1 VFTELEGHKAL
12 LKTKL
17 PTWLAGWLL
26 LFLSSVNLYGQA
38 QLPPVKFN
46 YTNQLNS
53 DWLVYQPKQ
62 KQFSLYIPAYHGQ
75 VGALYQWVN
84 IREDRPFRINFT
96 AKKDLCIFL
105 NNKLIFTADSAATYA
120 LDLSQAAGTDTNNTK
135 NIKQEKRYLLCLWHP
150 TEQPNINS
158 FRNEADVKL
167 LPDSPKQNNQIA
179 NKYRSSINYN
189 AFIIFLLLIGLIYG
203 WLRTTYTSDFRS
215 LFSVSNLLRHSALD
229 EGFLAKPISSWSS
242 VLFVIAFAL
251 SFALLIVAIHTN
263 IQNIVI
269 FNRLFSVSEADITSK
284 ILFYTILIFSFILFK
299 YLFLSLMG
307 YIFDLT
313 ALVSLQYREFIRS
326 LLFLGMFLPLIMVL
340 YLALNTVMPQ
350 MVLLI
355 STLAVSSILIITVLR
370 IFYTLNKKVS
380 LRNLHL
386 FSYICATEIIPLII
400 LLKLIVFN
408 Y

>member
-1 VFTELEGHKAL
+1 VHKVFPEKIRWRWGCGYLFF
-12 LKTKL
+12 
-17 PTWLAGWLL
+17 WLVP
-26 LFLSSVNLYGQA
+26 FFCQA
-38 QLPPVKFN
+38 QAILPPAKFN
-46 YTNQLNS
+46 YVNQLTG
-53 DWLVYQPKQ
+53 DWLLYQPQ
-62 KQFSLYIPAYHGQ
+62 TKQFTLFIPEYHGP
-75 VGALYQWVN
+75 VGALYQWVT
-84 IREDRPFRINFT
+84 IRKDQPFKIAFT
-96 AKKDLCIFL
+96 AKKDLCLFL
-105 NNKLIFTADSAATYA
+105 NNKLIFTADSAAAYV
-120 LDLSQAAGTDTNNTK
+120 LDLAQALSPTAKNNT
-135 NIKQEKRYLLCLWHP
+135 RHLLCLWHP
-150 TEQPNINS
+150 SEEPDINT
-158 FRNEADVKL
+158 FRNEAEL
-167 LPDSPKQNNQIA
+167 ELPVDSPKQVNAIQ
-179 NKYRSSINYN
+179 NKARSLTNYN

-203 WLRTTYTSDFRS
+203 WLRTSYTSDFRS
-215 LFSVSNLLRHSALD
+215 LFSISNVLRHSALE

-242 VLFVIAFAL
+242 VLFVVAFAL

-284 ILFYTILIFSFILFK
+284 ILFYTFLIFAFILLK

-313 ALVSLQYREFIRS
+313 TLVSLQYREFIRS
-326 LLFLGMFLPLIMVL
+326 LLFMGMFLPVVMVL
-340 YLALNTVMPQ
+340 YLAFNTLMPQ
-350 MVLLI
+350 TILLV
-355 STLAVSSILIITVLR
+355 STLAVSSILIITELR

>member
-1 VFTELEGHKAL
+1 MFTGLKERKLL
-12 LKTKL
+12 LKIKL
-17 PTWLAGWLL
+17 AIRLSGLL
-26 LFLSSVNLYGQA
+26 FLFLSSLNLFGQA
-38 QLPPVKFN
+38 KLPPVKFS

-53 DWLVYQPKQ
+53 DWLIYQPQ
-62 KQFSLYIPAYHGQ
+62 TNQFSLYIPEYHGQ

-84 IREDRPFRINFT
+84 IRPDKPFRINFT

-105 NNKLIFTADSAATYA
+105 NNKLIFAADSAATYA
-120 LDLSQAAGTDTNNTK
+120 LDLAELVVNNKLGQAQTS
-135 NIKQEKRYLLCLWHP
+135 RYLLCLWHP
-150 TEQPNINS
+150 TEQPNLS
-158 FRNEADVKL
+158 TFRNEGDIKISAT
-167 LPDSPKQNNQIA
+167 SPQQKNTIVNQ
-179 NKYRSSINYN
+179 YRSSLNYN

-215 LFSVSNLLRHSALD
+215 LFSLSNFLRRSALE

-242 VLFVIAFAL
+242 VIFIIAFAL
-251 SFALLIVAIHTN
+251 SFALIIVAIHTN

-284 ILFYTILIFSFILFK
+284 ILFYTLLIFSFILFK
-299 YLFLSLMG
+299 YLFLSVMG
-307 YIFDLT
+307 YTFDLT
-313 ALVSLQYREFIRS
+313 ALVSLQYREFIRT
-326 LLFLGMFLPLIMVL
+326 LLFFGMFLPLIMVL
-340 YLALNTVMPQ
+340 YLALNTTMPQ
-350 MVLLI
+350 TVLLI
-355 STLAVSSILIITVLR
+355 STLAVSGILIITVLR

>member
-1 VFTELEGHKAL
+1 MFTGLEEHKLL
-12 LKTKL
+12 LKAKL
-17 PTWLAGWLL
+17 TIWLAGSVF
-26 LFLSSVNLYGQA
+26 LFLSSINLFGQA
-38 QLPPVKFN
+38 KLPPVKFN

-53 DWLVYQPKQ
+53 DWLVYQPQ
-62 KQFSLYIPAYHGQ
+62 QAHFSLYIPAYHKQ

-84 IREDRPFRINFT
+84 IRKDRPFRINFT

-120 LDLSQAAGTDTNNTK
+120 LDLSQAIQAESTTK
-135 NIKQEKRYLLCLWHP
+135 KQANRYLLCLWHP
-150 TEQPNINS
+150 TEQPNINI
-158 FRNEADVKL
+158 FRNEGDIKL
-167 LPDSPKQNNQIA
+167 PTDSPKQKTTIA

-215 LFSVSNLLRHSALD
+215 LFSVSNLLRPSALE

-242 VLFVIAFAL
+242 ILFIIAFAL

-284 ILFYTILIFSFILFK
+284 ILFYTIFIFSFILFK
-299 YLFLSLMG
+299 YLFLHLMG

-313 ALVSLQYREFIRS
+313 ALVSLQYREFIRT
-326 LLFLGMFLPLIMVL
+326 LLFLGMFLPLIMML
-340 YLALNTVMPQ
+340 YLALNTSMPKT
-350 MVLLI
+350 VLLI

>member
-1 VFTELEGHKAL
+1 MFTELKEHKAL
-12 LKTKL
+12 LKINSAI
-17 PTWLAGWLL
+17 WLSGLFF
-26 LFLSSVNLYGQA
+26 LFLSSLHVHAQA
-38 QLPPVKFN
+38 KLPPVKFS
-46 YTNQLNS
+46 YSNQLSS
-53 DWLVYQPKQ
+53 DWLVYQPQTSK
-62 KQFSLYIPAYHGQ
+62 FSLYIPEYHGR

-84 IREDRPFRINFT
+84 IRQDKPFRINFT

-120 LDLSQAAGTDTNNTK
+120 LDLSEAVTTYKAGNMQAN
-135 NIKQEKRYLLCLWHP
+135 RYLLCLWHP
-150 TEQPNINS
+150 TEQPNLNT
-158 FRNEADVKL
+158 FRNEADIKL
-167 LPDSPKQNNQIA
+167 PTQAGQQKNTIV
-179 NKYRSSINYN
+179 NKYRGSLNYN

-215 LFSVSNLLRHSALD
+215 LFSLNNFMRRSALD

-242 VLFVIAFAL
+242 VIFVIAFAL
-251 SFALLIVAIHTN
+251 SFALIIVAIHTN

-284 ILFYTILIFSFILFK
+284 ILFYTLFIFSFILFK

-313 ALVSLQYREFIRS
+313 ALVSLQYREFIRT
-326 LLFLGMFLPLIMVL
+326 LLFLGMFLPLIMML
-340 YLALNTVMPQ
+340 YLALNTTMPQ
-350 MVLLI
+350 MVLLV

>member
-1 VFTELEGHKAL
+1 MFTGLEEHKAL
-12 LKTKL
+12 HNLR
-17 PTWLAGWLL
+17 PFGWLI
-26 LFLSSVNLYGQA
+26 VLYCFCLATLPAFGQA
-38 QLPPVKFN
+38 KLPPVKFN
-46 YTNQLNS
+46 YTNQLNT
-53 DWLVYQPKQ
+53 DWLIYQPQ
-62 KQFSLYIPAYHGQ
+62 TSSFSLYIPEYHGQ

-84 IREDRPFRINFT
+84 VRPEKPFRINFN
-96 AKKDLCIFL
+96 AKKDLCVFL
-105 NNKLIFTADSAATYA
+105 NNKLIFSADSAAAYA
-120 LDLSQAAGTDTNNTK
+120 LDLSNAVTTYRLGNKKNN
-135 NIKQEKRYLLCLWHP
+135 RYLLCVWHP
-150 TEQPNINS
+150 TEQPDLNT
-158 FRNEADVKL
+158 FRNESDIKL
-167 LPDSPKQNNQIA
+167 PVNAQQPKNTIVNQ
-179 NKYRSSINYN
+179 YRSSINYN

-203 WLRTTYTSDFRS
+203 WLRTSYTSDFRS
-215 LFSVSNLLRHSALD
+215 LFSLSNFLRHAALE

-242 VLFVIAFAL
+242 VIFVIAFSL

-284 ILFYTILIFSFILFK
+284 ILFYTIFIFSFILIK

-313 ALVSLQYREFIRS
+313 GLVSLQYREFIRT
-326 LLFLGMFLPLIMVL
+326 LLFFGMFLPLIMLL
-340 YLALNTVMPQ
+340 YLAFNTTMPQ
-350 MVLLI
+350 TVLLI
-355 STLAVSSILIITVLR
+355 STLAVSGILIITVLR

-386 FSYICATEIIPLII
+386 FSYICATEIIPLIV

>member
-1 VFTELEGHKAL
+1 MFTGLEEHKAL
-12 LKTKL
+12 LKIDGAV
-17 PTWLAGWLL
+17 WLTAFFLL
-26 LFLSSVNLYGQA
+26 LTSSFNGFGQA
-38 QLPPVKFN
+38 KLPPVKFN

-53 DWLVYQPKQ
+53 DWLIYQPQ
-62 KQFSLYIPAYHGQ
+62 TSQFSLYIPEYHGR

-84 IREDRPFRINFT
+84 IRQDKPFRINFT

-105 NNKLIFTADSAATYA
+105 NNKLIFTADSAATYS
-120 LDLSQAAGTDTNNTK
+120 LDLSGLVVAYKVNKNQAN
-135 NIKQEKRYLLCLWHP
+135 RYLLCLWHP
-150 TEQPNINS
+150 TEQPNLNT
-158 FRNEADVKL
+158 FRNETDIKL
-167 LPDSPKQNNQIA
+167 QANSKKENDTIV
-179 NKYRSSINYN
+179 NKYRGTFNYN

-215 LFSVSNLLRHSALD
+215 LFSLSNLLRHSALE

-242 VLFVIAFAL
+242 VIFVIAFAL
-251 SFALLIVAIHTN
+251 SFALIIVAIHTN

-299 YLFLSLMG
+299 YLFLTLMG

-313 ALVSLQYREFIRS
+313 ALVSLQYREFFRT
-326 LLFLGMFLPLIMVL
+326 LLFLGMFLPVIMVL
-340 YLALNTVMPQ
+340 YLALNTTMPQ
-350 MVLLI
+350 TVLLI
-355 STLAVSSILIITVLR
+355 STLAVTGMLIITVLR